1 MKKNAVFDLWNYV
14 LVRLKYEMALTDS
27 KLM

>member
-14 LVRLKYEMALTDS
+14 LVRLKYEMTLTDS